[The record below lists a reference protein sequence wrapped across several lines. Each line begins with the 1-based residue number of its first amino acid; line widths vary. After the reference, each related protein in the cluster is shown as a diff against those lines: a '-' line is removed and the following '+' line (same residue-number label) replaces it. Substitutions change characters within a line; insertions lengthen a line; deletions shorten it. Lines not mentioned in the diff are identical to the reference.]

1 MGKKKNKDK
10 GIFNNKRVFFDFE
23 IFEKIEAGI
32 ILVGTE
38 VKSIRSG
45 KISMNGSFCIIMGNE
60 LFVRGMDIALYD
72 EGSMNN
78 HEPKRDRKLLLHK
91 KQIERLK
98 IRLEERGLTIVPI
111 KLYENDKGIFKIE
124 VGVAKGRKNVDKR
137 NYISERE
144 EKIKIK
150 REYNINI

>member
-1 MGKKKNKDK
+1 MSKKKNKDK

-32 ILVGTE
+32 ILTGTE

-45 KISMNGSFCIIMGNE
+45 KISMNGSFCIIMDNE
-60 LFVRGMDIALYD
+60 LFIRGMDIALYD

-91 KQIERLK
+91 KQIEKLK

-111 KLYENDKGIFKIE
+111 KLYENDKSIFKIE
-124 VGVAKGRKNVDKR
+124 IGVAKGRKNADKR
-137 NYISERE
+137 NYIKDRE
-144 EKIKIK
+144 SRKEMKEITG
-150 REYNINI
+150 